1 MVAGLEAAKNDRAS
15 RPGGSLK
22 CRRAWQQPASL
33 APFSDPCGQGILRD
47 YPCGFAE
54 FIAHMRQDSK
64 PQPLAIE
71 IVNAREIGA
80 TEKVLTIRRDDSG
93 KMSSAAVVPVS

>member
-1 MVAGLEAAKNDRAS
+1 MRTRDTEGLSVRV
-15 RPGGSLK
+15 
-22 CRRAWQQPASL
+22 
-33 APFSDPCGQGILRD
+33 
-47 YPCGFAE
+47 AE

-93 KMSSAAVVPVS
+93 EMSSAAVVPVT

>member
-1 MVAGLEAAKNDRAS
+1 MRV
-15 RPGGSLK
+15 
-22 CRRAWQQPASL
+22 
-33 APFSDPCGQGILRD
+33 
-47 YPCGFAE
+47 AE
-54 FIAHMRQDSK
+54 FIAHMRQDSQ

-93 KMSSAAVVPVS
+93 EMSSAAVVPVT